1 MKLEG
6 NRIGDLFELDKVVT
20 GLEVSMTQFVHGCI
34 AAGCDYLPN
43 VRGVGINK
51 AFSFVKSGQL
61 FMELK
66 KKVSDDDYADLFA
79 KAFAVFK
86 HQTIFN
92 PALSVHQP
100 LNAWNEKPPD
110 ELQSYCGEY
119 P

>member
-6 NRIGDLFELDKVVT
+6 NGIGDLFELDKVVT

-66 KKVSDDDYADLFA
+66 KRDQMMTMQIYLQRHLQCSNTKLFSTQHL
-79 KAFAVFK
+79 VC
-86 HQTIFN
+86 IS
-92 PALSVHQP
+92 L
-100 LNAWNEKPPD
+100 
-110 ELQSYCGEY
+110 
-119 P
+119 